1 MGLNMNFL
9 RQAQELQEKIKKL
22 QEELVNKSATG
33 SSGGDMVKATVNG
46 KHEVIEIKISKEIVD
61 PKDMEMLEDLVVAAV
76 NDGMHKIDETIKM
89 EMAKVT
95 GGLNIPGLEVPF

>member
-22 QEELVNKSATG
+22 QEELVNKCATG

-61 PKDMEMLEDLVVAAV
+61 PKDMEMLEDLIVAAV
-76 NDGMHKIDETIKM
+76 NDGMHKIDETIKT

>member
-22 QEELVNKSATG
+22 QDGLAEKYATG

-46 KHEVIEIKISKEIVD
+46 KHEVIDIKISKEVVD
-61 PKDMEMLEDLVVAAV
+61 PKEMEMLEDLIVAAV
-76 NDGMHKIDETIKM
+76 NDGMHKIDETIKT

>member
-1 MGLNMNFL
+1 MNFL
-9 RQAQELQEKIKKL
+9 RQAQELQERIKKM
-22 QEELVNKSATG
+22 QEDLVNKYATG

-46 KHEVIEIKISKEIVD
+46 KHEVIEIKIAKEVVTPNDI
-61 PKDMEMLEDLVVAAV
+61 EMLEDLVVAAV
-76 NDGMHKIDETIKM
+76 NDGMHKMDETIKL

>member
-1 MGLNMNFL
+1 MNFI

-22 QEELVNKSATG
+22 QDDLVNKFATG

-46 KHEVIEIKISKEIVD
+46 KHEVIDIKIAKEVVNPDDI
-61 PKDMEMLEDLVVAAV
+61 EMLEDLIIAAV
-76 NDGMHKIDETIKM
+76 NDGMHKVDETIKL

>member
-1 MGLNMNFL
+1 MGMNMNFL
-9 RQAQELQEKIKKL
+9 KQAQELQEKIKKI
-22 QEELVNKSATG
+22 QEDLVNKQASG

-46 KHEVIEIKISKEIVD
+46 KHELANITIAKEVVNSEDI
-61 PKDMEMLEDLVVAAV
+61 EMLEDLIVAAV
-76 NDGMHKIDETIKM
+76 TDAMHRMDEVIKS

>member
-9 RQAQELQEKIKKL
+9 KQAQELQEKIKKM
-22 QEELVNKSATG
+22 QEDLVNKQASG

-46 KHEVIEIKISKEIVD
+46 KHELVDITIDKEVVNPDDI
-61 PKDMEMLEDLVVAAV
+61 EMLEDLVVAAV
-76 NDGMHKIDETIKM
+76 TDAMHKIEEVIKS

-95 GGLNIPGLEVPF
+95 GGLSIPGLEVPF